1 MFITGGV
8 MELLFGELT
17 LGKFIRLFEGG
28 AMEGAVLQLLGFE
41 FVGERLRLRSLFW
54 SCTLDRA

>member
-1 MFITGGV
+1 

>member
-8 MELLFGELT
+8 IELLFGELT

-28 AMEGAVLQLLGFE
+28 AMEGAVMLLGFE

>member
-1 MFITGGV
+1 

-28 AMEGAVLQLLGFE
+28 AMEGAVMLLGFE

-54 SCTLDRA
+54 SCTLDLA